1 MKLKTIF
8 LIFTTALILFS
19 CDKATENNHPK
30 KQSAEIKSKSDNEK
44 QNEIILGEDTPEI
57 NAYAKGIYKKDGKF
71 YVELDF
77 VEIKYKNVDERVIVN
92 KNPKIRTY
100 LIDHRTSIASKDC
113 KELTPEEL
121 LKIRKKLLND
131 KNIIVI
137 GTSKD
142 GKMESVNFGCYG

>member
-1 MKLKTIF
+1 MKRIF
-8 LIFTTALILFS
+8 LIFTTGFILFS
-19 CDKATENNHPK
+19 CGKTTENNHPK
-30 KQSAEIKSKSDNEK
+30 KQSAEIKTKSDNEK
-44 QNEIILGEDTPEI
+44 QNEIVLGEDIPEI
-57 NAYAKGIYKKDGKF
+57 NSYCKNIYEKDGKF

-100 LIDHRTSIASKDC
+100 LIDDNTWISSKDC

-137 GTSKD
+137 GTSKN
-142 GKMESVNFGCYG
+142 GRMKSINFGCYG